1 MDVLDNVLD
10 ECLKEKTSKE
20 IYEYVVKKIKYKG
33 VKRRKRKEIVCRP
46 VLMISESSDNE
57 T

>member
-1 MDVLDNVLD
+1 MDVLDKVLED
-10 ECLKEKTSKE
+10 CLKEKTSKE

-33 VKRRKRKEIVCRP
+33 VNRRKRKEIVCRP

-57 T
+57 N